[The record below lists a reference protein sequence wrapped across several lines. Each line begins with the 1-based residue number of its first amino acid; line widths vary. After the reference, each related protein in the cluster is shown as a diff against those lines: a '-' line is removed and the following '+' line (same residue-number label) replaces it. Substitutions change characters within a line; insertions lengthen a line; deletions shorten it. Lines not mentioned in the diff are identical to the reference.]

1 MTGKFYIIG
10 VGPGDPGLLTARS
23 LELLQHSRRIFIP
36 VSGEGRES
44 LALDII
50 REHLSPGAAIT
61 ELLFPMTHDRQIM
74 EEAYRSNYSA
84 ISGVLHTGQDAV
96 LVTIGDPATY
106 SSAWQVLKLMKRH
119 DPAVACEVV
128 PGITSYAAAAARAGV
143 QLAQGHE
150 TLMVVSSYSD
160 ARKLETLIDCADTV
174 VFLKTYRRRGM
185 ILDVLRARGVLD
197 RCIYIRRCGLTGEE
211 IIRDLEALPDEVDY
225 FSMIILKKRG
235 LD

>member
-1 MTGKFYIIG
+1 MTGKLYIIG
-10 VGPGDPGLLTARS
+10 VGPGDPGLLTVRA
-23 LELLQHSRRIFIP
+23 LELLRKAHRVFIP
-36 VSGEGRES
+36 VSGQGRES

-50 REHLSPGAAIT
+50 REHISSEAAIT
-61 ELLFPMTHDRQIM
+61 ELVFPMTHDRQIM
-74 EEAYRSNYSA
+74 DEAYRKNYLMISA
-84 ISGVLHTGQDAV
+84 VLHSGEDAV

-106 SSAWQVLKLMKRH
+106 SSAWQVLNLVKRH
-119 DPAVACEVV
+119 EPETACEVV

-160 ARKLETLIDCADTV
+160 ARKLEALIDCADTV
-174 VFLKTYRRRGM
+174 VFLKTYRRRSM
-185 ILDVLRARGVLD
+185 ILELLRARGLFD
-197 RCIYIRRCGLTGEE
+197 RCVYIRRCGFAGEE
-211 IIRDLEALPDEVDY
+211 IIRDLAALPDEADY

>member
-1 MTGKFYIIG
+1 MVGKLFIIG
-10 VGPGDPGLLTARS
+10 VGPGDPGLLTARA
-23 LELLQHSRRIFIP
+23 LELIKNSRRVFIP
-36 VSGEGRES
+36 VSGQGRES
-44 LALDII
+44 KALDII
-50 REHLSPGAAIT
+50 REHISPGAAVT
-61 ELLFPMTHDRQIM
+61 GLVFPMTHDRQVM
-74 EEAYRSNYSA
+74 EEAYSKNHVMISSVVRS
-84 ISGVLHTGQDAV
+84 GEDAV

-119 DPAVACEVV
+119 APEVLCEVV

-150 TLMVVSSYSD
+150 TLMVVSSYID
-160 ARKLETLIDCADTV
+160 TQKLATLIDCADTV

-185 ILDVLRARGVLD
+185 ILDLLRSKGLFD
-197 RCIYIRRCGLTGEE
+197 RCVYIKRCGLAGEE
-211 IIRDLEALPDEVDY
+211 IIRDLAALPDEADY

>member
-1 MTGKFYIIG
+1 MTGKLYIIG
-10 VGPGDPGLLTARS
+10 VGPGDPGLLTVRA
-23 LELLQHSRRIFIP
+23 LELLRKAHRVFIP
-36 VSGEGRES
+36 VSGQGRES

-50 REHLSPGAAIT
+50 REHISSEAAIT
-61 ELLFPMTHDRQIM
+61 ELVFPMTHDRQIM
-74 EEAYRSNYSA
+74 DEAYRKNYLMISA
-84 ISGVLHTGQDAV
+84 VLHSGEDAV

-106 SSAWQVLKLMKRH
+106 SSAWQVLKLVKRH
-119 DPAVACEVV
+119 EPEMACEVV

-160 ARKLETLIDCADTV
+160 ARKLEALIDCADTV
-174 VFLKTYRRRGM
+174 VFLKTYRRRSM
-185 ILDVLRARGVLD
+185 ILELLRARGLFD
-197 RCIYIRRCGLTGEE
+197 RCVYIRRCGLAGEE
-211 IIRDLEALPDEVDY
+211 IIRDLAALPDEADY